1 MIIEGTYTLQ
11 ATPGDV
17 WHYLM
22 NEKVLRRAIPGLEHL
37 DWLEEKQ
44 LSIAL
49 HIKQRPLLGT
59 IHGKITIIEEQYPAF
74 YAVRFEGASEQT
86 SLSGEGIV
94 HLSGRG
100 ENTVIS
106 YKSILNLGKTGSP
119 LPSAL
124 VKGLTKLIIQQFF
137 NALAAMLRPIRSSP
151 TEVEVFEFAHMH
163 IVDEQPAGLFDELS
177 SDAQPTFLQTL
188 VHRSGLGDSDPLLE
202 ELWVNRVKR
211 YSMLIGLLF
220 LVWIGTR
227 LPRRFVH

>member
-11 ATPGDV
+11 AAPEDV

-22 NEKVLRRAIPGLEHL
+22 NEQVLRRAIPGLERL
-37 DWLEEKQ
+37 DWLDEKQ

-49 HIKQRPLLGT
+49 HINQRPLLGT
-59 IHGKITIIEEQYPAF
+59 IHGKITVIEEQFPAY

-124 VKGLTKLIIQQFF
+124 VKGITKLIIQQFF
-137 NALAAMLRPIRSSP
+137 TALADTLRPIRFSP
-151 TEVEVFEFAHMH
+151 TEVFEYAHMH
-163 IVDEQPAGLFDELS
+163 IVDEQPAGQFEEVS
-177 SDAQPTFLQTL
+177 SDVQPTFLHTL
-188 VHRSGLGDSDPLLE
+188 VHQSGLGDGDPLLE

-211 YSMLIGLLF
+211 YSMLLGLLF

-227 LPRRFVH
+227 LPRRFAH

>member
-11 ATPGDV
+11 AVPEDV

-22 NEKVLRRAIPGLEHL
+22 DEQVLRRIIPGLEQ
-37 DWLEEKQ
+37 LERPGEKQ

-49 HIKQRPLLGT
+49 HINQRPLLGT
-59 IHGKITIIEEQYPAF
+59 IHGKVTVIEEQYPSY
-74 YAVRFEGASEQT
+74 YAMRFEGAGEQT
-86 SLSGEGIV
+86 SLSGEGTV
-94 HLSGRG
+94 HLSGQG
-100 ENTVIS
+100 ENTVVA

-124 VKGLTKLIIQQFF
+124 VKGLAKHMIQQFF
-137 NALAAMLRPIRSSP
+137 TALADMLHTIRSSP
-151 TEVEVFEFAHMH
+151 AEVTEYAHMQ
-163 IVDEQPAGLFDELS
+163 IVDEQLAGQSDGLS
-177 SDAQPTFLQTL
+177 YDAQPTFLHTL
-188 VHRSGLGDSDPLLE
+188 VHRSGLGDGDPLLE

-211 YSMLIGLLF
+211 YSMLLGLLF

>member
-1 MIIEGTYTLQ
+1 MIIEGTYTFQ
-11 ATPGDV
+11 AAPEDV

-22 NEKVLRRAIPGLEHL
+22 NEQVLRRAIPGVEQL
-37 DWLEEKQ
+37 DWLDKKL
-44 LSIAL
+44 LSVAL

-59 IHGKITIIEEQYPAF
+59 IHGKITIIEEQYPTY

-94 HLSGRG
+94 HLSWQG

-119 LPSAL
+119 LSSTL
-124 VKGLTKLIIQQFF
+124 VKGMTKLIIQQFF
-137 NALAAMLRPIRSSP
+137 TTLADMLRPIHSSP
-151 TEVEVFEFAHMH
+151 TEVLEFAHMH
-163 IVDEQPAGLFDELS
+163 IVDDQPVEQFEELP
-177 SDAQPTFLQTL
+177 SDAQPTFLQSL
-188 VHRSGLGDSDPLLE
+188 VHQSGLGNGDPLLE

-211 YSMLIGLLF
+211 YSMLMGLLF
-220 LVWIGTR
+220 LVWVGTR